1 MTTVLAT
8 SCTLHFYSENN
19 KVILV
24 NNFPW
29 NWLSIGSFVGVL
41 LGIPL
46 SINTRYYKY
55 TCKSG
60 TVSTADTVYWET
72 KEVVTIHNVACLKWP
87 RTRNG
92 PERVRQPCFPK
103 THMEILASCINQ
115 LEGETRKFWWES
127 VVVVHGKFCYK
138 GFLRPSAATHGGK
151 SLSERM
157 WTDALLCPMPK
168 STYW

>member
-1 MTTVLAT
+1 MRTFRNKKI
-8 SCTLHFYSENN
+8 TLWKGKQLLYLELIVHGIFCSVVVVGGSME
-19 KVILV
+19 
-24 NNFPW
+24 W
-29 NWLSIGSFVGVL
+29 SIPSWYQ
-41 LGIPL
+41 
-46 SINTRYYKY
+46 S
-55 TCKSG
+55 KSG

-138 GFLRPSAATHGGK
+138 GFLRPRVATHGGK

-157 WTDALLCPMPK
+157 WTDAHLCPMPK